1 MKTTA
6 PRPTREEV
14 LTAFRR
20 DALLGAARRVF
31 GGRGF
36 DEATMEAI
44 AAEAQVAKGTVYL
57 YFPSKLAI
65 YEAAFAAG
73 MEELTRLTDARVRA
87 ASVVRDAIR
96 AFVETRVAYFQEHPD
111 YFRMYVG
118 EVSRQLTDRTPRKS
132 SCRDAMLA
140 HTRMLRDAFAR
151 AIAAG
156 EMRAVDPAA
165 AALAVF
171 DITRGLVARRLLSRS
186 PSDAAQ
192 EIAFLTDL
200 IWTGLG
206 PGPDAPGPTA

>member
-1 MKTTA
+1 
-6 PRPTREEV
+6 
-14 LTAFRR
+14 
-20 DALLGAARRVF
+20 
-31 GGRGF
+31 
-36 DEATMEAI
+36 
-44 AAEAQVAKGTVYL
+44 
-57 YFPSKLAI
+57 
-65 YEAAFAAG
+65 

-96 AFVETRVAYFQEHPD
+96 AFVETRVSYFQEHPD
-111 YFRMYVG
+111 YFRMYVS

-140 HTRMLRDAFAR
+140 HTRVLRDAFAR

-171 DITRGLVARRLLSRS
+171 DITRGLVARPLLSRS
-186 PSDAAQ
+186 RSDAAQ